1 MRKLTVYLFALL
13 AVAVTMTSCN
23 KDDDPVGPPTLNF
36 IGGEGYVDTDA
47 TIAVN
52 TIFKVGIA
60 ASSNA
65 ETNEKLSSLKLT
77 RTIDGTAF
85 IDTTFSINE
94 NTFNIDFQFNAQ
106 QAGVVETI
114 AFLLTDKAG
123 QMTEK
128 SLIITYEAAGVPVFK
143 DAGVTMG
150 SFNDDA
156 GSFYSTVT
164 TAVYNIADATQGQE
178 IIDFLFY
185 LGATNGSTIA
195 SPADADANTVYAI
208 EDWTTKNATLFV
220 KTDMTAAE
228 FDAIGDTFVF
238 PEFTGG
244 ASGITNLATNDILM
258 FKTVNNFL
266 GLIKVNSINGR
277 GDFVSLDVIVTGV
290 AK

>member
-1 MRKLTVYLFALL
+1 MKNLSVYLFALL
-13 AVAVTMTSCN
+13 ALSLTISSCN

-36 IGGEGYVDTDA
+36 IGGEGYIDTDA

-60 ASSNA
+60 ASSNS
-65 ETNEKLSSLKLT
+65 ETNEKLTSLKLT
-77 RTIDGTAF
+77 RTIDGNTY

-94 NTFNIDFQFNAQ
+94 NTFNIDFQFNSQ

-123 QMTEK
+123 QTSEK
-128 SLIITYEAAGVPVFK
+128 DLVLTYEATGVAVFK
-143 DAGVTMG
+143 DEGVTMG

-164 TAVYNIADATQGQE
+164 TAVYNIADATEAQT

-195 SPADADANTVYAI
+195 SPADTDANTVYAI
-208 EDWTTKNATLFV
+208 NDWTTKNATLFV

-238 PEFTGG
+238 PEFTNGT
-244 ASGITNLATNDILM
+244 SGITNLATNDILM
-258 FKTVNNFL
+258 FKTVNDFL
-266 GLIKVNSINGR
+266 GLVKVNSINGR

-290 AK
+290 TK